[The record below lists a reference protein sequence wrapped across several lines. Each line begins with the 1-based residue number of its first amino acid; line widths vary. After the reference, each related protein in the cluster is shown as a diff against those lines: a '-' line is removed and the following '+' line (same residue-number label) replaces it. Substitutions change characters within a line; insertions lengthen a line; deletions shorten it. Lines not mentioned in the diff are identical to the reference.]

1 MRWCL
6 RIPSF
11 LVPHVYQFRSFRCV
25 DQHARVV
32 IRRYSIVTYG
42 KKMCGHRGILH
53 GGASGSTLDQ
63 FFGLMICLQKI
74 NGFTGQLN
82 VSYRKIVLCPS
93 TILIKGT
100 LDRTENRKHY
110 FKATIYD
117 GIGDVCVEAD
127 CLFIQSDIK
136 KVLDRALAKLEEKKC
151 SVCWNCDAK
160 HARFPSLKRPGLR
173 KSAARTARSA

>member
-1 MRWCL
+1 M

-25 DQHARVV
+25 DQCARSI